1 MKNNTMEEVSSKEIG
16 ERLKIARETAKLKQA
31 EAAEK
36 VGIARTTLV
45 SIEQGQRRARVQE
58 IQAFAK
64 IYNVSVNALL
74 RNEAVHVD
82 LVPRFRKLIENS
94 DPAVEEAAKLMNDL
108 IRSEVELENLLGVQ
122 RSRNYPPE
130 RPILTGD
137 VRAQAEQDAQELRHW
152 LGLGLSPIPDVLSV
166 LELQLGV
173 RVYLRRLE
181 GKISGLFAYDD
192 AVGACILI
200 NAYHPKE
207 RRNQSAAHELAH
219 FISTRNQP
227 EYYSYQ
233 KFENSREER
242 YADTFARAFLTPAR
256 AIKQK
261 FKEIT
266 LNSSHLERRHIIILA
281 HYFHVSR
288 EAIVRRLEELE
299 LARKGSWD
307 WFCNNGGITDQQA
320 QEVLGASYEN
330 ERAQN
335 NRQLSIR
342 LYLLCLEAWR
352 KGLLSEG
359 QLSRLMHI
367 SRVELREI
375 LDSINDVEG
384 EANDFVKLPR

>member
-1 MKNNTMEEVSSKEIG
+1 MEEVSSKEIG